1 MTPYENVTFKE
12 RLHEEAAKLK
22 EMSFRDKFWYIWEY
36 YKFPIIGVVIA
47 VFLVGSIGGAM
58 YNNRFDTAL
67 SCAVLNSRYDS
78 EALTVDKYFN
88 EGFRAFI
95 GLDENTKI
103 DVDYSMSPSF
113 DESAMNEYS
122 YAELAKL
129 TAMISSKGL
138 DVMIGRPDVIDHYG
152 EMDGFLNLEEALP
165 ADLYDQVKDYLYPVT
180 NAETGQEAFCGIR
193 IGDTSF
199 GEKTGLLLEDPVL
212 TIMSNSPHTDTAIQL
227 IRYIFEQ

>member
-22 EMSFRDKFWYIWEY
+22 EMSFKDKFWYIWEY
-36 YKFPIIGVVIA
+36 YKFPIIGVIIA
-47 VFLVGSIGGAM
+47 VFLVGSIGSAM

-78 EALTVDKYFN
+78 DALTVDQYFN

-103 DVDYSMSPSF
+103 DVDYSMSPTF

-129 TAMISSKGL
+129 TAMSSSKGL

-165 ADLYDQVKDYLYPVT
+165 PDLYEQVKDYLYPVT
-180 NAETGQEAFCGIR
+180 NAETGQESFCGLR
-193 IGDTSF
+193 LEDTSF
-199 GEKTGLLLEDPVL
+199 GEKTGLILDNPVL
-212 TIMSNSPHTDTAIQL
+212 TVMSNSPHTDTAIQL

>member
-22 EMSFRDKFWYIWEY
+22 EMSFKDKFWYIWEY
-36 YKFPIIGVVIA
+36 YKFPIIGVIIA
-47 VFLVGSIGGAM
+47 VFLVGSIGSAM

-78 EALTVDKYFN
+78 EALTVDQYFN

-103 DVDYSMSPSF
+103 DVDYSMSPTF

-165 ADLYDQVKDYLYPVT
+165 PDLYEQVKDYLYPVT
-180 NAETGQEAFCGIR
+180 NAETGQESFCGLR
-193 IGDTSF
+193 LEDTSF
-199 GEKTGLLLEDPVL
+199 GEKTGLILDNPVL
-212 TIMSNSPHTDTAIQL
+212 TVMSNSPHTDTAIQL

>member
-22 EMSFRDKFWYIWEY
+22 EMSFKDKFWYIWEY
-36 YKFPIIGVVIA
+36 YKFPIIGVIIA
-47 VFLVGSIGGAM
+47 VFLVGSIGSAM

-78 EALTVDKYFN
+78 DALTVDQYFN

-103 DVDYSMSPSF
+103 DVDYSMSPTF

-165 ADLYDQVKDYLYPVT
+165 PDLDEQVKDYLYPVT
-180 NAETGQEAFCGIR
+180 NAETGQESFCGLR
-193 IGDTSF
+193 LEDTSF
-199 GEKTGLLLEDPVL
+199 GEKTGLILDNPVL
-212 TIMSNSPHTDTAIQL
+212 TVMSNSPHTDTAIQL

>member
-22 EMSFRDKFWYIWEY
+22 EMSFKDKFWYIWEY
-36 YKFPIIGVVIA
+36 YKFPIIGVIIA
-47 VFLVGSIGGAM
+47 VFLVGSIGSAM

-78 EALTVDKYFN
+78 DALTVDQYFN

-103 DVDYSMSPSF
+103 DVDYSMSPTF

-152 EMDGFLNLEEALP
+152 EMVGFLNLEEALP
-165 ADLYDQVKDYLYPVT
+165 PDLYEQVKDYLYPVT
-180 NAETGQEAFCGIR
+180 NAETGQESFCGLR
-193 IGDTSF
+193 LEDTSF
-199 GEKTGLLLEDPVL
+199 GEKTGLILDNPVL
-212 TIMSNSPHTDTAIQL
+212 TVMSNSPHTDTAIQL

>member
-36 YKFPIIGVVIA
+36 YKFPIIGVIIA
-47 VFLVGSIGGAM
+47 VFLVGSIGSAM

-78 EALTVDKYFN
+78 DALTVDQYFN

-103 DVDYSMSPSF
+103 DVDYSMSPTF

-165 ADLYDQVKDYLYPVT
+165 PDLYEQVKDYLYPVT
-180 NAETGQEAFCGIR
+180 NAETGQESFCGLR
-193 IGDTSF
+193 LEDTSF
-199 GEKTGLLLEDPVL
+199 GEKTGLILDNPVL
-212 TIMSNSPHTDTAIQL
+212 TVMSNSPHTDTAIQL

>member
-1 MTPYENVTFKE
+1 MRGGMWYNV
-12 RLHEEAAKLK
+12 RIGPSAGA
-22 EMSFRDKFWYIWEY
+22 SAFRRYCPGLSVWPDLDV
-36 YKFPIIGVVIA
+36 YK
-47 VFLVGSIGGAM
+47 
-58 YNNRFDTAL
+58 RQ
-67 SCAVLNSRYDS
+67 VLNSRYDS
-78 EALTVDKYFN
+78 DALTVDQYFN

-103 DVDYSMSPSF
+103 DVDYSMSPTF

-165 ADLYDQVKDYLYPVT
+165 PDLYEQVKDYLYPVT
-180 NAETGQEAFCGIR
+180 NCLLY
-193 IGDTSF
+193 TSRC
-199 GEKTGLLLEDPVL
+199 V
-212 TIMSNSPHTDTAIQL
+212 
-227 IRYIFEQ
+227 

>member
-22 EMSFRDKFWYIWEY
+22 EMSFKDKFWYIWEY

-78 EALTVDKYFN
+78 EALTVDQYFN

-165 ADLYDQVKDYLYPVT
+165 ADLYEQVKDYLYPVT
-180 NAETGQEAFCGIR
+180 NAESGSVLR
-193 IGDTSF
+193 HPHRRY
-199 GEKTGLLLEDPVL
+199 LLWREDRPDPGRSGPHHYEQL
-212 TIMSNSPHTDTAIQL
+212 ASYRYSNPADSL
-227 IRYIFEQ
+227 YL

>member
-22 EMSFRDKFWYIWEY
+22 EMSFKDKFWYIWEY
-36 YKFPIIGVVIA
+36 YKFPIIGVIIA
-47 VFLVGSIGGAM
+47 VFLVGSIGSAM

-67 SCAVLNSRYDS
+67 SCAVLNRRYDS
-78 EALTVDKYFN
+78 DALTVDQYFN

-103 DVDYSMSPSF
+103 DVDYSMSPTF

-165 ADLYDQVKDYLYPVT
+165 PDLYEQVKDYLYPVT
-180 NAETGQEAFCGIR
+180 NAETGQESFCGLR
-193 IGDTSF
+193 LEDTSF
-199 GEKTGLLLEDPVL
+199 GEKTGLILDNPVL
-212 TIMSNSPHTDTAIQL
+212 TVMSNSPHTDTAIQL

>member
-22 EMSFRDKFWYIWEY
+22 EMSFKDKFWYIWEY
-36 YKFPIIGVVIA
+36 YKFPIIGVIIA
-47 VFLVGSIGGAM
+47 VFLVGSIGSAM

-78 EALTVDKYFN
+78 DALTVDQYFN

-103 DVDYSMSPSF
+103 DVDYSMSPTF

-165 ADLYDQVKDYLYPVT
+165 PDLYEQVKDYLYPVT
-180 NAETGQEAFCGIR
+180 NAETGQESFCGLR
-193 IGDTSF
+193 LEDTSF
-199 GEKTGLLLEDPVL
+199 GEKTGLILDNPVL
-212 TIMSNSPHTDTAIQL
+212 TVMSNSPHTDTAIQL

>member
-1 MTPYENVTFKE
+1 MTRYENVTFKE

-22 EMSFRDKFWYIWEY
+22 EMSFKDKFWYIWEY
-36 YKFPIIGVVIA
+36 YKFPIIGVIIA
-47 VFLVGSIGGAM
+47 VFLVGSIGSAM

-78 EALTVDKYFN
+78 DALTVDQYFN

-103 DVDYSMSPSF
+103 DVDYSMSPTF

-165 ADLYDQVKDYLYPVT
+165 PDLYEQVKDYLYPVT
-180 NAETGQEAFCGIR
+180 NAETGQESFCGLR
-193 IGDTSF
+193 LEDTSF
-199 GEKTGLLLEDPVL
+199 GEKTGLILDNPVL
-212 TIMSNSPHTDTAIQL
+212 TVMSNSPHTDTAIQL